1 MFFDW
6 SSLFYNKNLDGWLNT
21 PNPIFIPKRS
31 MRIKNKILRKRR
43 KHK

>member
-6 SSLFYNKNLDGWLNT
+6 SSLFNKNLGGWLNS

-31 MRIKNKILRKRR
+31 MRIKNKIIRKRR
-43 KHK
+43 KRK